1 MLLRSGVAFTHSA
14 GWENRSDDRKIRGLK
29 IAVAIRTLDS
39 FPEGGFHVQ
48 PRGTGARATEGEVR
62 QRASGFVAADDRRVV

>member
-1 MLLRSGVAFTHSA
+1 MLLRSGLAFARSA
-14 GWENRSDDRKIRGLK
+14 GWEKRSDDRKIRGLK
-29 IAVAIRTLDS
+29 IAVPIRTLDS

-62 QRASGFVAADDRRVV
+62 QRASGRVAADDRRVV